1 MSVRVVG
8 DIGVWMAIVA
18 SPGASFPTASVGHR
32 LRDQGVCLFLDA
44 GWRDEQIVR
53 LVPPRPQ
60 DTPVLRGRH
69 ERPLPDFGCCRQYTW
84 RQYRTREGVAGA
96 STGTGEGRLSTE
108 DMEWTAQRSGGWRG
122 RGEVWVVRPPLPL
135 PTPSSQ
141 GSGIEMAWSTPPS
154 PLRQGASLPVSSLA
168 SWSVVGGG
176 RPARLESG
184 IFIEAG
190 SGLRA
195 CAPRVASCWACRG
208 EMTASFVGFDA
219 VHETC
224 FATDGNGRPK

>member
-1 MSVRVVG
+1 MSIADGVRKGGMIGCRESQGQMSFRVVG

-32 LRDQGVCLFLDA
+32 LIRDKGVCQGRSSRRWLERRTNCPA
-44 GWRDEQIVR
+44 G
-53 LVPPRPQ
+53 PPSPARPQ
-60 DTPVLRGRH
+60 DTPVLRDRH

-108 DMEWTAQRSGGWRG
+108 DMEWTAQRSSGWRG
-122 RGEVWVVRPPLPL
+122 RGVVTGVGGPPTTPT

-154 PLRQGASLPVSSLA
+154 PLRLRFALVVFA
-168 SWSVVGGG
+168 CVVVGG
-176 RPARLESG
+176 RR
-184 IFIEAG
+184 
-190 SGLRA
+190 
-195 CAPRVASCWACRG
+195 WATRQVG
-208 EMTASFVGFDA
+208 ERHFY
-219 VHETC
+219 
-224 FATDGNGRPK
+224 